1 MPREFS
7 YVRIRPVA
15 TVKTLKRVI
24 LLKIKAIEPTPSPN
38 TMKVIL
44 DEELPM
50 GKSNNYK
57 KDKSEG
63 APKVIL
69 DILAIEG
76 VKGVYH
82 VADFLAVERNA
93 KYDWKELLPKVR
105 SAFGEDIDSE
115 SGEENGIDEHFGEV
129 QVFVQMYKGIPMQVK
144 LTDGTEEKRFGLPE
158 NFITA
163 VSEAQDPADNVVMVR
178 KWKEFGVRYGDFDQ
192 VGHDIVEELMAAYP
206 EGRLQTLVHIAKSPE
221 KAEEK
226 HARPRLK
233 LKAGDL
239 DSPDWRVR
247 YQKLEQMDDP
257 TAEDLP
263 VLEKA
268 LNDEKASIRRLA
280 TVYLGMIEDKKVL
293 PLLYK
298 ALKDKTV
305 TVRRTAGDCLSDLG
319 FEEAMDAMKEALKD
333 NSKLVRWRAA
343 MFLYEAGDESALPAL
358 KEAEDD
364 SEFEVSMQIKLAIE
378 RIEHGEEAKGSV
390 WKQMTESR
398 KQGQE

>member
-1 MPREFS
+1 MLLDFS
-7 YVRIRPVA
+7 YVKIKLV
-15 TVKTLKRVI
+15 TNVKILKRVI

-69 DILAIEG
+69 DILQIEG

-93 KYDWKELLPKVR
+93 KYDWKDLLPQVR
-105 SAFGEDIDSE
+105 SAFGEDV
-115 SGEENGIDEHFGEV
+115 ENENSDETGIDEHFGEV
-129 QVFVQMYKGIPMQVK
+129 QVLVQMYKGIPMQVK

-158 NFITA
+158 NFIKT

-178 KWKEFGVRYGDFDQ
+178 KWKEFGVRYGDFEQ

-206 EGRLQTLVHIAKSPE
+206 EERLQALVQIAKNPE
-221 KAEEK
+221 KTEEK

-233 LKAGDL
+233 LSTEDL
-239 DSPDWRVR
+239 DSSDWRVR

-257 TAEDLP
+257 AVDDLP

-319 FEEAMDAMKEALKD
+319 FEEAMDAMKEALQD

-343 MFLYEAGDESALPAL
+343 MFLYEVGDESALPAL
-358 KEAEDD
+358 KAAEDD
-364 SEFEVSMQIKLAIE
+364 PEFEVSMQIKLAIE